1 MTRQTQYSPWIALFQ
16 SARLLFPLAALL
28 GIVMFQLLPDSLS
41 PTLQLAILA
50 IVILFFGLPHGALD
64 PWIAQQI
71 GLSNTSMQVVVF
83 NCVYLAIA
91 ALVVLVWLWL
101 PVLSLSVFLL
111 ISAWHFSGDWSKSLN
126 IPLRLAA
133 GALLLLMPIGFHTET
148 VATIFEQLSGL
159 NGGALSHSLALPVWF
174 LTTSMLAVIG
184 GALWKQQ
191 WQCAF
196 ELFTLLTLAYLTP
209 PLVYFTLYFCLL
221 HSPRH
226 LTGLLIA
233 APTPEHPRLARM
245 MVVYTAATIALLG
258 VLWWLW
264 SALPTNTLILKLTFI
279 GLAAVTVPH
288 MMLICTAQLK
298 TR

>member
-1 MTRQTQYSPWIALFQ
+1 MTRQTQSSPWTTLFQ

-28 GIVMFQLLPDSLS
+28 SIVMFQLFPDSLP
-41 PTLQLAILA
+41 PTLLLVILA
-50 IVILFFGLPHGALD
+50 TVILLFGLPHGALD

-71 GLSNTSMQVVVF
+71 GLGNTPMLVVVF
-83 NCVYLAIA
+83 NCVYLAIT

-101 PVLSLSVFLL
+101 PLLSLGVFLL

-126 IPLRLAA
+126 IPLRLSA
-133 GALLLLMPIGFHTET
+133 GALLLLMPIGFQTEN

-159 NGGALSHSLALPVWF
+159 NGGALSHRLALPVWF

-226 LTGLLIA
+226 LSGLFDA

-245 MVVYTAATIALLG
+245 MVAYTLATIMLLG

-264 SALPTNTLILKLTFI
+264 SALPASTLILKLTFI